1 MSDKPREIWV
11 LKTPG
16 GEFIEYYEPMTMDWS
31 RCSKIRYV
39 VASAYEALKQMYDIL
54 LQRFD
59 NVEKE
64 LIKERDEAIQRYKE
78 YEHESE
84 TINEMR
90 KERDEARAELRKF
103 IQFDAFLKDDG
114 SVGASVYESA
124 VKGRQDF
131 RKALK
136 AERAKSAKLVEALQ
150 AIGNKNFVADRE
162 WAIKRANEALNS
174 VSHSPVEAS
183 KKNANYQDDLTSGE
197 TLLNSMTE
205 SKCAACACGR
215 KLEIAVEALK
225 EIRAERKSFGACP
238 SVANQAL
245 KKIAHFTAEGK

>member
-90 KERDEARAELRKF
+90 KERDEARAAHAELLRT
-103 IQFDAFLKDDG
+103 
-114 SVGASVYESA
+114 
-124 VKGRQDF
+124 QDKYF
-131 RKALK
+131 FAQDNKVK
-136 AERAKSAKLVEALQ
+136 AEREKAAKLVEALQ

-245 KKIAHFTAEGK
+245 KKIAHFTAEDK